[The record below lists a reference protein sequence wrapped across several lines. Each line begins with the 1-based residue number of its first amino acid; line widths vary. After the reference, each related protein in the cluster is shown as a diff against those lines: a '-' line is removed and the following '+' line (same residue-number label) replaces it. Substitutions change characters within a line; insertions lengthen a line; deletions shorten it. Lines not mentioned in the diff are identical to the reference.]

1 MEGETTKKGM
11 PLETTQVPTQCV
23 DVESQR
29 GGDYA
34 KGKRKTSTVTG
45 MFNVQSRE
53 VVDSSIAK
61 FFFANAIPFHVSRSP
76 FFKQMFKDVIAAGSS
91 YVPPGEH
98 KLRTNLL
105 DKEYSKVSVV
115 MEEMRQTWI
124 RVGCSIIMDGWTD
137 IKHQPLINIIVTC
150 PAGPYFLRAIDCTGK
165 RKDATFQFQILKDAI
180 EEIGPSNVVQV
191 VTDSARV
198 CKLAGMMVEGAYK
211 HIFWTPCCVHALN
224 NALKDIG
231 KIDWVKVVVA
241 EARHIQMFICNHHT
255 SLALFRSFSRKEFL
269 KPVDTR
275 YANYF
280 ILLERMLEVQEAL
293 QLMMVNQEWGRWLE
307 TNTSEGK
314 GVKQK
319 ILDDD
324 WWTTVRY
331 VCSFISLV
339 VGVIRYV
346 DTDSPSLGEIY
357 ETFDNMLGQMK
368 QAIHSRDPTLG
379 FYEEHIRPIVTR
391 RVPPSDDEEVKEGL
405 MKAFRKMYTDEES
418 TLLWTQWL
426 SFVNLH
432 GPTFSKPEARTN
444 RATLAQTP
452 ATRWDVD
459 PEDVSQIDE
468 EEAQVGLVGVPLD
481 EAAPHSSSDS
491 ESNFDATLAEHF
503 VALGHFITNSSP
515 LSFRAAANNLEKIII
530 PSEHVDQAR
539 HQNKR
544 KFGKNKNKVNSIG
557 NIDRFVINTCRRLKE
572 PKTYLVWEAIRK
584 LGVYAVQD
592 FVEEVFRIECHGG
605 QMTDDS
611 KRRRTPGGILWN
623 ILKLQ
628 EPEAYKEIM
637 LKGKDF
643 EKELRKENNKRY
655 GLELGFQSNSK
666 RHRMGSGDL
675 GRNGRDQIPE
685 STRRN
690 SSEPC
695 KEKQPES
702 SLHENSLQDP
712 LVKAWVDGIRTSNTA
727 RGNSCRVDNVQQSR
741 LSEKVKLPVKHRI
754 RVPV

>member
-1 MEGETTKKGM
+1 MSSSEGSEGEEIQLAMQHRGRTRNRVSSGSESVAPTVGSNNPFDCPSQLLKIYAKGPFNAKKPLSQFVTAIDKEKKKNSGGSRVWLCHICNKEFRGSYTRVYSHLLGITGQGVRGCERISLAEKTEVTRLHMEGETTKKGM
-11 PLETTQVPTQCV
+11 PLETTHNTQVPTQCV

-53 VVDSSIAK
+53 VADSSIAK

-76 FFKQMFKDVIAAGSS
+76 FFKQMFKDVIVVGSS

-98 KLRTNLL
+98 KLRTSLL

-137 IKHQPLINIIVTC
+137 IKHRPLINIIVTC
-150 PAGPYFLRAIDCTGK
+150 PVGPYFLRAIDCTGK

-231 KIDWVKVVVA
+231 KIDWVKAVVA

-275 YANYF
+275 YASYF

-293 QLMMVNQEWGRWLE
+293 QLMMVNQEWGRWPE
-307 TNTSEGK
+307 ANTSEGK

-331 VCSFISLV
+331 VCSFISPV

-357 ETFDNMLGQMK
+357 ETFDSMLGQMK

-391 RVPPSDDEEVKEGL
+391 RWNTMNTPLHMAAYALNPKWYAARPGRVPPSDDEEVKEGL

-418 TLLWTQWL
+418 TLLRTQWL
-426 SFVNLH
+426 SFVNLR
-432 GPTFSKPEARTN
+432 GPTFSKPEARTD
-444 RATLAQTP
+444 RATLAQVDPIGWWTWHGKDAPDLRILATRLLSQVASSSAAERNWSTYGLIHTVKRNHLTSRRAEKLVAVHSALRLQDRQTPEYRQTP

-459 PEDVSQIDE
+459 PEDASQID

-491 ESNFDATLAEHF
+491 DSESDFDATLA
-503 VALGHFITNSSP
+503 
-515 LSFRAAANNLEKIII
+515 
-530 PSEHVDQAR
+530 
-539 HQNKR
+539 
-544 KFGKNKNKVNSIG
+544 
-557 NIDRFVINTCRRLKE
+557 
-572 PKTYLVWEAIRK
+572 
-584 LGVYAVQD
+584 
-592 FVEEVFRIECHGG
+592 
-605 QMTDDS
+605 
-611 KRRRTPGGILWN
+611 
-623 ILKLQ
+623 
-628 EPEAYKEIM
+628 
-637 LKGKDF
+637 
-643 EKELRKENNKRY
+643 
-655 GLELGFQSNSK
+655 
-666 RHRMGSGDL
+666 
-675 GRNGRDQIPE
+675 
-685 STRRN
+685 
-690 SSEPC
+690 
-695 KEKQPES
+695 
-702 SLHENSLQDP
+702 
-712 LVKAWVDGIRTSNTA
+712 
-727 RGNSCRVDNVQQSR
+727 
-741 LSEKVKLPVKHRI
+741 
-754 RVPV
+754 